1 MSDTLTL
8 QLDDD
13 TLTALDQLAKKTERS
28 RTALVSQAVQDY
40 VVLTEWQL
48 RKTEIGIEA
57 AERGDFASDAEVAR
71 VRAKF
76 ATQE

>member
-1 MSDTLTL
+1 MSDTVTV

-13 TLTALDQLAKKTERS
+13 TLSALDQLAEKTARS
-28 RTALVSQAVQDY
+28 RTALVSQAVHDY
-40 VVLTEWQL
+40 VALTEWQL
-48 RKTEIGIEA
+48 RKTEAGIEA

-76 ATQE
+76 APQE